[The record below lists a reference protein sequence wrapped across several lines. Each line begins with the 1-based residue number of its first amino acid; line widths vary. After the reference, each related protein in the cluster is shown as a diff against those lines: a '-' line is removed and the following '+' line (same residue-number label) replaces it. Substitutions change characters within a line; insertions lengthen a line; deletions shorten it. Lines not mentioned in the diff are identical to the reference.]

1 MVFGNGYGGEE
12 GGPVIEQTSSSPT
25 HYEIMALA
33 RLLAAGLG
41 VCLDGEEEEPYLLQV
56 KNSLAEIKRIGSS
69 RGKRPGVY
77 SAGRTT

>member
-41 VCLDGEEEEPYLLQV
+41 VCLDGEE
-56 KNSLAEIKRIGSS
+56 
-69 RGKRPGVY
+69 
-77 SAGRTT
+77 